1 MGNRSEFYLRFQ
13 NVKEEKGKHLA
24 EIMTKILAEALE
36 ITEKKMMD
44 GMKCSVS
51 TQDMQQEIIYQEKF
65 ILDLRRKLLKHIL
78 QVEREKIL
86 KYKDKEIVVL
96 KQVPRTVRE
105 IRREYFKE
113 LLKRGVNYR
122 WLIPEGLLF
131 TWQEQRQN

>member
-96 KQVPRTVRE
+96 KQVPRRVRE
-105 IRREYFKE
+105 KYLE
-113 LLKRGVNYR
+113 
-122 WLIPEGLLF
+122 
-131 TWQEQRQN
+131 